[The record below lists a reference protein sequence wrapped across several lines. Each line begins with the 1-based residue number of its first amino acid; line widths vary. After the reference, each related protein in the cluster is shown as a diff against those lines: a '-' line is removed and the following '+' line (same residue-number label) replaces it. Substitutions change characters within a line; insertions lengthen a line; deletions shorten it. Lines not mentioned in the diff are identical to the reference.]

1 MRILGWATVLIALSA
16 VGGSLTSAQDV
27 GVPRVG
33 DGPGSLPALVR
44 VPVAGA
50 MQTGLVVAGHAGY
63 GFTEG
68 VLDDGDSHHRLS
80 GILGASVRPLA
91 WLGIGL
97 RLDGRYDA
105 HSGNQGTDDGF
116 VGEARLSAR
125 ASTDLSPQLAL
136 GVEAVLFVPGNSAP
150 SLDFGATTLDAT
162 GLAAW
167 SPSTSFT
174 LAANVGVRIDN
185 TGKAVPE
192 RDRLSGADRLALGA
206 SDSNAVLL
214 GIGASWR
221 LPAVELVAEVSADL
235 LFGSRAPPLGQS
247 PLRIGAGARVP
258 LNERL
263 VLSIL
268 AEFALSSRPAIVTGE
283 ALVPVDPRISLL
295 VGLVWRAIGE
305 RPTPADEGD
314 ATDTSEVPADT
325 TDELA
330 TAAPTGR
337 VSGTVRGDD
346 GAPLAGATISVEDA
360 SPAVQ
365 TSTDDAGAY
374 TLEGV
379 PVGREVRLR
388 ITAPGRSD
396 AFVTVTANA
405 ETATAAGEIALE
417 PAPPAGVIRG
427 VVRSLRGRGGGLA
440 NARIAVEPGGQ
451 SARADDD
458 GEFEVEVPPGE
469 YEVVIEAE
477 GHESQRR
484 RVTVEQLGVTVLNV
498 DLRRSR

>member
-1 MRILGWATVLIALSA
+1 MRTLGWATVLIALSA
-16 VGGSLTSAQDV
+16 VGSSLASAQDV
-27 GVPRVG
+27 GAPRVG

-50 MQTGLVVAGHAGY
+50 MQTGLVLAGHAGY

-68 VLDDGDSHHRLS
+68 VLGENDSHHRLS
-80 GILGASVRPLA
+80 GRLGASVRPVE

-97 RLDGRYDA
+97 RLDGRYDT
-105 HSGNQGTDDGF
+105 HSGNQGPDDGLI
-116 VGEARLSAR
+116 GEARLTAR

-136 GVEAVLFVPGNSAP
+136 GVEAVLFVPGKAAP
-150 SLDFGATTLDAT
+150 SLDFGATTLDAS

-167 SPSTSFT
+167 SPSKSFT
-174 LAANVGVRIDN
+174 LAVSAGVRVDN
-185 TGKAVPE
+185 TGEAVPE
-192 RDRLSGADRLALGA
+192 RDRLSRADRLTLGA
-206 SDSNAVLL
+206 SDSHAALL

-221 LPAVELVAEVSADL
+221 LPAVELVAEASADL

-247 PLRIGAGARVP
+247 PLRIAAGARVP
-258 LNERL
+258 LNEHL
-263 VLSIL
+263 ALSIL
-268 AEFALSSRPAIVTGE
+268 AEVALSSRPAIVTGE
-283 ALVPVDPRISLL
+283 PLVPVDPRFSLL
-295 VGLVWRAIGE
+295 VGIVWRAIGA
-305 RPTPADEGD
+305 RTTPIDEGH
-314 ATDTSEVPADT
+314 ATDTRVVPADT
-325 TDELA
+325 ADEVA

-346 GAPLAGATISVEDA
+346 GEPLAGATVSVEDA
-360 SPAVQ
+360 SPAVE
-365 TSTDDAGAY
+365 TITDAAGAY
-374 TLEGV
+374 ALEGV

-396 AFVTVTANA
+396 AFVAVTANA

-427 VVRSLRGRGGGLA
+427 VVRSLRGRSGGLA
-440 NARIAVEPGGQ
+440 NARIAVEPSGQ

-498 DLRRSR
+498 DLRWSR

>member
-1 MRILGWATVLIALSA
+1 VRILGWATVVILLSA
-16 VGGSLTSAQDV
+16 VGSSLASAQDV
-27 GVPRVG
+27 GVRRVG

-44 VPVAGA
+44 VPVAGE
-50 MQTGLVVAGHAGY
+50 MQTGLVLAGHAGY

-68 VLDDGDSHHRLS
+68 VLDEADSHHRLS

-97 RLDGRYDA
+97 RLDGRYDT
-105 HSGNQGTDDGF
+105 HSGNQGADDGL
-116 VGEARLSAR
+116 VGEGRLTVR
-125 ASTDLSPQLAL
+125 ASTDLSPRLAL
-136 GVEAVLFVPGNSAP
+136 GAEAVLFVPGNSSP

-162 GLAAW
+162 GFAAW

-174 LAANVGVRIDN
+174 LAGNAGVRIDN
-185 TGKAVPE
+185 TGKAAPE
-192 RDRLSGADRLALGA
+192 RDRLSRADRLALGA
-206 SDSNAVLL
+206 SDSNAVLVGL
-214 GIGASWR
+214 GASWR
-221 LPAVELVAEVSADL
+221 LPAAELVAEVSADL

-247 PLRIGAGARVP
+247 PLRLAAGARVP
-258 LNERL
+258 LNDRL
-263 VLSIL
+263 ALSIL
-268 AEFALSSRPAIVTGE
+268 AEVALSSRPAIMTGE

-314 ATDTSEVPADT
+314 ATDTREVAARPTEAVTPA
-325 TDELA
+325 A
-330 TAAPTGR
+330 RTGR

-346 GAPLAGATISVEDA
+346 GAPLVGATISVEDV

-365 TSTDDAGAY
+365 TSTDAAGAY

-396 AFVTVTANA
+396 AFVAVTANGA
-405 ETATAAGEIALE
+405 TETAAGEIALE

-451 SARADDD
+451 SARANDD
-458 GEFEVEVPPGE
+458 GEFEVEVPPGA
-469 YEVVIEAE
+469 YEVVIEAD